1 MLEDDFIELA
11 FSQQK
16 TNQNSLLVL
25 DPLFV
30 LLLFLLPERIE
41 KCLLMTRELSKLGI
55 ISVRGEK

>member
-16 TNQNSLLVL
+16 TNQNSLLVSFFC
-25 DPLFV
+25 P
-30 LLLFLLPERIE
+30 RE
-41 KCLLMTRELSKLGI
+41 KCLIMTRELSKLGI